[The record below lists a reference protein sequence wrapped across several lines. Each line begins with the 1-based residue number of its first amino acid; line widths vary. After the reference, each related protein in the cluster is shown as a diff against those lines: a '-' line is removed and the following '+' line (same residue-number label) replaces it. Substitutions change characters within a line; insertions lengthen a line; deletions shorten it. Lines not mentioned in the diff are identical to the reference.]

1 MRGQHYFRL
10 IYGSGR
16 SYGLA
21 RTARAPR
28 RLAASPTTTSDDDDD
43 DDDDDS
49 GARRREKE
57 CKVGGSWRTCSRP
70 ILSTIRRQ
78 AAEGDT
84 LQHYKAID
92 AKGQRGSDRRRPNQ
106 WF

>member
-21 RTARAPR
+21 RTARERLAGSPVRRRLR
-28 RLAASPTTTSDDDDD
+28 RLAPV
-43 DDDDDS
+43 
-49 GARRREKE
+49 GERRSAKLADLRGL
-57 CKVGGSWRTCSRP
+57 VLFSLP

-92 AKGQRGSDRRRPNQ
+92 AKGQRGSGRRRPNQ